1 MDLQKDIVQV
11 KEMINQAKSVLVVTH
26 ENPTADSVGS
36 VLAAYLGLIGMGKIV
51 TVACP
56 SSMTVSLSSFVGVNK
71 FVSELGKKNFVI
83 SLDYVDGSIEKVSY
97 NIEGDKFHLV
107 IEPRPNH
114 EFDEKKVHFSEQGT
128 AADLIVAIDTI
139 HLGGL
144 KQLYETEKDL
154 FATKPIINIDRH
166 ANNAHFGTVNL
177 VDPSASSTAEMVA
190 QILSGVGVKLTVDIA
205 HNLINALYEATSNF
219 TSPTTSAAA
228 FDVAAVC
235 ARAGAKK
242 FAPPVIGEEVPGG
255 EVAGEAPPFG
265 VHPTVVTPPSPLSV
279 TTPPVA
285 PTPLPQGQT
294 MPGLTKKAPEDWLKP
309 KIFKSTSIS

>member
-1 MDLQKDIVQV
+1 MDLQKDITKV
-11 KEMINQAKSVLVVTH
+11 KELIDQAKSILVVAH

-36 VLAAYLGLIGMGKIV
+36 SLAAYLGLIGLGKIV

-56 SSMTVSLSSFVGVNK
+56 SAMTVALSSFVGVNK

-97 NIEGDKFHLV
+97 NIEGEKFHLV
-107 IEPRPNH
+107 IEPRPSH
-114 EFDEKKVHFSEQGT
+114 EFDEKKVHFSNQGT
-128 AADLIVAIDTI
+128 VADLIIAIDTI

-144 KQLYETEKDL
+144 AHLYETKKDL
-154 FATKPIINIDRH
+154 FASKPIINIDRH
-166 ANNAHFGTVNL
+166 ANNAHFGTVNM
-177 VDPSASSTAEMVA
+177 VDSTASSTAEIVA

-205 HNLINALYEATSNF
+205 NNLINALYEATNNF
-219 TSPTTSAAA
+219 SSPTISAAA

-242 FAPPVIGEEVPGG
+242 FVSTIVGEEVPGG
-255 EVAGEAPPFG
+255 QAAGQAQSFG
-265 VHPTVVTPPSPLSV
+265 IHPTVVPSAMPTSVATPV
-279 TTPPVA
+279 TGSI
-285 PTPLPQGQT
+285 Q
-294 MPGLTKKAPEDWLKP
+294 KAPEDWLKP

>member
-1 MDLQKDIVQV
+1 MDLQKDIVKV
-11 KEMINQAKSVLVVTH
+11 KELIEAAKSILVVTH
-26 ENPTADSVGS
+26 ENPSADSVGS
-36 VLAAYLGLIGMGKIV
+36 TLAAYLGLIGLGKIV

-56 SSMTVSLSSFVGVNK
+56 SAMTVALSSFIGVNK

-114 EFDEKKVHFSEQGT
+114 EFDEKKVHFSNQGT
-128 AADLIVAIDTI
+128 VADLIIAIDTI

-144 KQLYETEKDL
+144 KHLYETEKDL
-154 FATKPIINIDRH
+154 FASKSIINIDRH
-166 ANNAHFGTVNL
+166 ANNAHFGAVNL
-177 VDPSASSTAEMVA
+177 VDPAASSTAEMVA
-190 QILSGVGVKLTVDIA
+190 QILSGIGVKLTVDIA
-205 HNLINALYEATSNF
+205 NNLMNSLYVATDNF
-219 TSPTTSAAA
+219 TSPIISAAA

-242 FAPPVIGEEVPGG
+242 FVSTVVGEEVPGG
-255 EVAGEAPPFG
+255 ESTIDVVPSVG
-265 VHPTVVTPPSPLSV
+265 VHPTKIT
-279 TTPPVA
+279 
-285 PTPLPQGQT
+285 
-294 MPGLTKKAPEDWLKP
+294 PEDWLKP

>member
-1 MDLQKDIVQV
+1 MDLQKDIVGV
-11 KEMINQAKSVLVVTH
+11 KEMIDQAKSVLVVTH
-26 ENPTADSVGS
+26 ENPTADSVGTA
-36 VLAAYLGLIGMGKIV
+36 LATYLGLIGMGKLV

-56 SSMTVSLSSFVGVNK
+56 SPMTVSLSSFIGVNK
-71 FVSELGKKNFVI
+71 FATELGKKNFVI

-114 EFDEKKVHFSEQGT
+114 EFDEKKVHFSNQGT
-128 AADLIVAIDTI
+128 AADLIIAIDTI

-154 FATKPIINIDRH
+154 FATKSIINIDRH

-177 VDPSASSTAEMVA
+177 VDPTASSTAEMVA

-205 HNLINALYEATSNF
+205 NNLLNALYEATGNF
-219 TSPTTSAAA
+219 TSPTISAAA

-242 FAPPVIGEEVPGG
+242 FVPVITGEEVPGG
-255 EVAGEAPPFG
+255 EAAGEPPSL
-265 VHPTVVTPPSPLSV
+265 VMHPTVVPPPMPAPPAPL
-279 TTPPVA
+279 PVA
-285 PTPLPQGQT
+285 PAAPAQPPAAFGA
-294 MPGLTKKAPEDWLKP
+294 KKTPEDWLKP